1 MANHNKSSTLLAA
14 AASLLCSNLALAQ
27 ALPMVSVS
35 GRSADAPVL
44 VGGFG
49 NTPIAKLPLQADV
62 LGSERLLDAGI
73 NALSGITNLD
83 ASISDAYNSQGYVSY
98 LKIRGFDLDNR
109 FNYRRDGLPIN
120 AETALALGNK
130 SAIEVLKGT
139 SGIQAGISSP
149 GGLVNLVVKRPT
161 VNLTTLSLA
170 YSEAGTLE
178 AAVDWSQRFGPAD
191 AFGLRI
197 NAAGA
202 RLDPLLQDAKGSRS
216 LLAVAGDWKLSPDTL
231 IEAEFELNRQ
241 SQPSQP
247 GFSLLGNKLPNA
259 RSVDPTINLNNQP
272 WSQPVVFDNQH
283 ASLRVQQRLNADWQA
298 QVHLGLQRLK
308 TDDRLAYPYGC
319 SAADGS
325 YYADRYCPNGN
336 FDMWDFR
343 SENERRNS
351 EALDLSL
358 NGNFSTGGL
367 RHQLN
372 AGLLLTRFN
381 SRFQRQAY
389 NWAGTG
395 NISGIAPN
403 GSTSADPSLTAD
415 NTERSEHSSEF
426 YLRDSIQIDAQ
437 WQAWA
442 GLRNSHLRRESI
454 NTSGQ
459 EAIHYGQ
466 QFTTPWLGASYAL
479 SSQHMLYASWG
490 QGVESQVTPNRPDL
504 YKNAG
509 QALPALISEQF
520 ELGIKAGSKLLDWS
534 INWFEVRQPQWR
546 AIDGAITADGQ
557 AKHRGIEAQTDL
569 KWSGG
574 GLLASAMLLQAQLQN
589 SRDSTLNGMRPANV
603 PETTLKATVRQ
614 NVSAVQ
620 GLQLQAGL
628 AYEGKR
634 ALLPNDNSINL
645 PGWTRLDAGA
655 RLEQAWGKQLLVWR
669 AGVDNL
675 ANRRAWKESPYQY
688 SNVYLYPLVPRTFRV
703 SLEVTL

>member
-1 MANHNKSSTLLAA
+1 MKSTMANHNKSLLAVV
-14 AASLLCSNLALAQ
+14 ASLLCSNLALAQ

-73 NALSGITNLD
+73 NALSGITSLD

-139 SGIQAGISSP
+139 SGIQAGVSSP

-216 LLAVAGDWKLSPDTL
+216 LLAAAGDWKLSPDTL

-247 GFSLLGNKLPNA
+247 GFSLLGNKLPDA
-259 RSVDPTINLNNQP
+259 RSIDPTINLNNQP

-298 QVHLGLQRLK
+298 QIHLGLQRLK

-395 NISGIAPN
+395 NISGKLLTI
-403 GSTSADPSLTAD
+403 ADPSLTAD

-442 GLRNSHLRRESI
+442 GLRNSHLRRASI
-454 NTSGQ
+454 TTSGQ
-459 EAIHYGQ
+459 EAIGYGQ
-466 QFTTPWLGASYAL
+466 QFTTPWLGVSYAL

-490 QGVESQVTPNRPDL
+490 QGVESQVTPNRLDL

-534 INWFEVRQPQWR
+534 INWFEVKQPQWR

-574 GLLASAMLLQAQLQN
+574 GLLASAMLLQARLQN
-589 SRDSTLNGMRPANV
+589 SRDPTLNGMKPVNV
-603 PETTLKATVRQ
+603 PETILKATVRQ
-614 NVSAVQ
+614 NIYAVQ

-634 ALLPNDNSINL
+634 AVLPNDSSISL

-669 AGVDNL
+669 VGVDNL
-675 ANRRAWKESPYQY
+675 ADRRAWKESPYQY
-688 SNVYLYPLVPRTFRV
+688 SHAYLYPLAPRTFRV
-703 SLEVTL
+703 SLEVAL